1 MRALLIV
8 LAFPLLGVAA
18 CSSTPGTTATGTGV
32 GGSTTTGSGGAD
44 QTSTGGSSSASGA
57 TGTGGAGASCGNA
70 AWVTY
75 GHDGQRTSASDG
87 CIDGPLTPLWTYV
100 PAAPAG
106 KTLKRVFHPLATKD
120 SVFLHWSASD
130 PPYTGTSAADRV
142 TIDGARAWTFDSG
155 TDTDLGDWGSI
166 WKDKLAL
173 NSDGIYLLGQADG
186 KAVGS
191 TGVDWWGQTIPTDG
205 ALLFSNTS
213 KSDGPGL
220 FVGALDEKAALIWK
234 QNEQGTMCGQGFAD
248 QTGGIALDGTTLF
261 YAPLYAS
268 GSGAPPGFPSGV
280 YAFDSSAMG
289 KPLWNITTTPGSAIS
304 AASGLVFLIEGT
316 QGMSTLVA
324 RKQGDGSVAWS
335 VDLPNGGGAQAPVL
349 AGGLVIVATATGIV
363 AVGQADGKPAWK
375 NAVSAPASPSN
386 TPISNGCGGLQP
398 LRNLPT
404 TSLAVALGSG
414 TLVAVQGTD
423 VTVMALETGATKWTG
438 KQNVMGSLVNPVIV
452 GNRLYVVNQNGQ
464 PSDSLLAL
472 QAAPAM

>member
-1 MRALLIV
+1 MRAFLIV

-18 CSSTPGTTATGTGV
+18 CSSTPGTAATGTGT
-32 GGSTTTGSGGAD
+32 GGSTTTGSGGD
-44 QTSTGGSSSASGA
+44 GQTGTSGSSMSSA
-57 TGTGGAGASCGNA
+57 TGTGGGGPSCGNT

-75 GHDGQRTSASDG
+75 GHDGQRTSTSDG
-87 CIDGPLTPLWTYV
+87 CIDGPLTPLWTYAPV
-100 PAAPAG
+100 APAG
-106 KTLKRVFHPLATKD
+106 KMVSRVFHPLATKD
-120 SVFLHWSASD
+120 TVFLHWSATD

-142 TIDGARAWTFDSG
+142 SLDGARVWTFDTG

-186 KAVGS
+186 KSVGS

-220 FVGALDEKAALIWK
+220 FVGALDEKAAVIWK

-268 GSGAPPGFPSGV
+268 GSGMPPGFPSGV

-289 KPLWNITTTPGSAIS
+289 KPLWNVSTTPGSAIS
-304 AASGLVFLIEGT
+304 AASGLVFLVEGT
-316 QGMSTLVA
+316 QGMGTLVA
-324 RKQGDGSVAWS
+324 RKQSDGSVAWS

-349 AGGLVIVATATGIV
+349 AGTLVIVATPTGIV
-363 AVGQADGKPAWK
+363 AVEQADGKPAWK
-375 NAVSAPASPSN
+375 NTVSAAALPRN

-398 LRNLPT
+398 LGNLPT
-404 TSLAVALGSG
+404 ASLAVALGSG
-414 TLVAVQGTD
+414 TVVAVQGGAL
-423 VTVMALETGATKWTG
+423 TVMALDTGITKWTG
-438 KQNVMGSLVNPVIV
+438 MLTGGESLVNPVIV
-452 GNRLYVVNQNGQ
+452 GDRLYVVGQNGQ
-464 PSDSLLAL
+464 TSDKLMAF
-472 QAAPAM
+472 QTAPMP